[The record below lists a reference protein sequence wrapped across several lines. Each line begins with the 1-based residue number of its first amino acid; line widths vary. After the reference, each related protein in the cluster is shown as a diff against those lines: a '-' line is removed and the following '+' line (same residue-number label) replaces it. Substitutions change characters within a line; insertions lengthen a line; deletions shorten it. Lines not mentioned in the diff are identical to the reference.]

1 MTKRIKTEHEVRLE
15 NTLDLLGTMVQ
26 NQWVDE
32 YSLEGILDY
41 ASIDKEDFIQYLTK
55 AEWFQGEG
63 DKEQLKDLI
72 NDWF

>member
-1 MTKRIKTEHEVRLE
+1 MDKRIKTEHEVRLE

-41 ASIDKEDFIQYLTK
+41 ASIDKEED
-55 AEWFQGEG
+55 
-63 DKEQLKDLI
+63 DKEQLKNLI
-72 NDWF
+72 DDWF

>member
-1 MTKRIKTEHEVRLE
+1 MSKRIKTEHEVRLE

-26 NQWVDE
+26 NHWVDE

-55 AEWFQGEG
+55 ADWFQDED
-63 DKEQLKDLI
+63 DKEQLRELI
-72 NDWF
+72 EDWF